1 MSKLNTLDDL
11 FVHELRDIYS
21 AEKQITKALPKM
33 VKAADNTELRDG
45 FQLHLEQTREQI
57 ARLEQIFQQLGKS
70 SKGEMCKGM
79 QGLLIE
85 GSKMIEEDAGEA
97 VRDAG
102 LIGAAQRVEHYEIAA
117 YGTARTYAKMLGNQQ
132 AYDLLSQTL
141 EEEKQTDEKLTE
153 VAQTVVN
160 PGAQANP
167 GGESGGSQGSAGA
180 ASGASTRGARSSGG
194 GTSRSSGGSSRSGG
208 SKGGSASRGG
218 AKKSGSTAKSMSGQK
233 GGSPAAKSSS
243 SGRSGSKRPASRR

>member
-1 MSKLNTLDDL
+1 MSKLNTLEDL

-21 AEKQITKALPKM
+21 AEKQITRALPKM
-33 VKAADNTELRDG
+33 VKAADSPQLRDG

-57 ARLEQIFQQLGKS
+57 ARLDQIFQQLGKS

-79 QGLLIE
+79 EGLLIE

-102 LIGAAQRVEHYEIAA
+102 LIGAAQRVEHYEMAA

-141 EEEKQTDEKLTE
+141 EEEKLTDLKLSELAETSVNLE
-153 VAQTVVN
+153 AQTN
-160 PGAQANP
+160 PEGEGSTPTGKKASP
-167 GGESGGSQGSAGA
+167 GGSKGA
-180 ASGASTRGARSSGG
+180 KSGARSSGSSASSSSASASKGAKSG
-194 GTSRSSGGSSRSGG
+194 GSTKGSSKGTKATSRSAKKGSSSASSSARSG
-208 SKGGSASRGG
+208 A
-218 AKKSGSTAKSMSGQK
+218 
-233 GGSPAAKSSS
+233 
-243 SGRSGSKRPASRR
+243 SKRAGARR